1 MTLFLTAIAFMM
13 TVQISHDIGQIGR
26 HGGILRHVRMRDVRP
41 ALDRLVMKHRM
52 FAVMPDG
59 TRCRV
64 TPWQLATDYWRF
76 ERLIVP
82 AVVRGDRDGLA
93 TPLHQIRT
101 LYPAAHR
108 IELVDDPILIL
119 LFRRPKATQQRIVA
133 SLDISQAHGR

>member
-13 TVQISHDIGQIGR
+13 TVQISHDIGQVYR

-41 ALDRLVMKHRM
+41 ALDRLVMNHRM

-59 TRCRV
+59 TRHRV
-64 TPWQLATDYWRF
+64 TARQLATDYWRF

-93 TPLHQIRT
+93 TPLHQIRA

-119 LFRRPKATQQRIVA
+119 LFGRPKAAQPRIVA
-133 SLDISQAHGR
+133 SLDISQGHGR